1 MDQITHIHQQIS
13 PLRKQ
18 LLEHPVYKQIDSL
31 PRLHVF
37 MEYHLFAVW
46 DFMSLL
52 KALQQQLTCVQVPWM
67 PPANPLASQLINEI
81 VLGEESDTDMA
92 GKPASHYELYL
103 QAMEAAGANPQPV
116 QSFLAEVQLKG
127 INEALQNRQLPE
139 PILQFLQFTFNV
151 IATGESHK
159 IAAVFTFGR
168 EDLIPD
174 MFTALVKD
182 LGQEFPERLETF
194 VYYLQRHIELD
205 SEEHGPKAMEM
216 IKALCENDS
225 QKWEECVSF
234 AKKALEH
241 RLSLWNGIAEALQT
255 APFP

>member
-1 MDQITHIHQQIS
+1 
-13 PLRKQ
+13 
-18 LLEHPVYKQIDSL
+18 
-31 PRLHVF
+31 

-81 VLGEESDTDMA
+81 VLGEESDTGMDN
-92 GKPASHYELYL
+92 KPVSHYELYL
-103 QAMEAAGANPQPV
+103 QAMNAAGANPQPV
-116 QSFLAEVQLKG
+116 QSFLSEVRLKG
-127 INEALQNRQLPE
+127 INKALQNSQLPE
-139 PILQFLQFTFNV
+139 AILQFLRFTFDV

-159 IAAVFTFGR
+159 VAAVFTFGR

-182 LGQEFPERLETF
+182 LGQESPEKLELFT
-194 VYYLQRHIELD
+194 YYLQRHIQLD

-216 IKALCENDS
+216 IKALCRNDS
-225 QKWEECVSF
+225 QKWTECLSL

-241 RLSLWNGIAEALQT
+241 RLRLWNGIEEALQD
-255 APFP
+255 APNA